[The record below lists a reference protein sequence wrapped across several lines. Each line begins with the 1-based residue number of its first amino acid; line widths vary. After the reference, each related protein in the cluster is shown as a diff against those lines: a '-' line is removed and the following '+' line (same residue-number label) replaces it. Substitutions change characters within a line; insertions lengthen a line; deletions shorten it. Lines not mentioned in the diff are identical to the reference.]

1 MLLSNHFSLRSDRPL
16 LVQRVVQVFTYL
28 IDVVH
33 QVLVIVLSPLRVNF
47 RVVVCLER
55 FVHDALTGHGVM
67 RGAPPRGVAC
77 W

>member
-1 MLLSNHFSLRSDRPL
+1 
-16 LVQRVVQVFTYL
+16 
-28 IDVVH
+28 VVH